1 MKNTILFIALIHLA
15 VFPSV
20 AFATCTH
27 AVGDIVKMLSPVAV
41 AEQMSNYRVLKDE
54 FETNKEFRAR
64 QKMALENLPDGT
76 MIVEAVY
83 DPEYAIYNA
92 DTAKFLIKESA
103 WNNTYGYFDVT
114 IPAFKVDDSNL
125 RAIGLQHINKI
136 IETYKASNTY
146 NKEVEVVKI
155 LRKAYGIFDIF
166 GDFTLLRGGDISL
179 SIPRE
184 QARILKTEMRIGI
197 GFTPKTPFL
206 SQGEDHYKATIDLP
220 LEVVLEANSIIGKL
234 ECVVITDAK
243 GTVLKVVGTAH

>member
-125 RAIGLQHINKI
+125 RAIGLQHINK
-136 IETYKASNTY
+136 N
-146 NKEVEVVKI
+146 N
-155 LRKAYGIFDIF
+155 
-166 GDFTLLRGGDISL
+166 
-179 SIPRE
+179 
-184 QARILKTEMRIGI
+184 
-197 GFTPKTPFL
+197 
-206 SQGEDHYKATIDLP
+206 
-220 LEVVLEANSIIGKL
+220 
-234 ECVVITDAK
+234 
-243 GTVLKVVGTAH
+243 